1 MPVWLSVILE
11 IIKIATPALI
21 VFAVVYFMMKQFF
34 ANELSVRQYE
44 LKRKT
49 REFTIPLQLQAYER
63 MALYLERIQL
73 PKMILRL
80 RTDSMKVDDL
90 RIAILVAL
98 EQEYDHNVAQQVY
111 MSDQMWQIV
120 TMSKNE
126 AANIASL
133 VAKDMKEGA
142 NALEYSQA
150 IFKYLDENPQMALR
164 KAQEAIKE
172 EAKAIL

>member
-1 MPVWLSVILE
+1 
-11 IIKIATPALI
+11 
-21 VFAVVYFMMKQFF
+21 
-34 ANELSVRQYE
+34 
-44 LKRKT
+44 
-49 REFTIPLQLQAYER
+49 
-63 MALYLERIQL
+63 
-73 PKMILRL
+73 
-80 RTDSMKVDDL
+80 
-90 RIAILVAL
+90 
-98 EQEYDHNVAQQVY
+98 VAQQVY

-126 AANIASL
+126 AADISSL

-150 IFKYLDENPQMALR
+150 LFKYLDENPQMALR